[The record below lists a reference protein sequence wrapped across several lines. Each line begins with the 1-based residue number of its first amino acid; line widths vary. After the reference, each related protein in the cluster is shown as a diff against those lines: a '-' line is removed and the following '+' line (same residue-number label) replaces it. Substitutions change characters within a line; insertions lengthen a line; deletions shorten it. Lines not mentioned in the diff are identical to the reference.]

1 MFKSGPEWDKTCI
14 ACPEVVC
21 FQQMKTVVIGDSSVF
36 ADTYTIVQDHKHNL
50 VKHKTQ
56 NLNSMAVRKVAVT
69 GNKLTS
75 TAT

>member
-1 MFKSGPEWDKTCI
+1 
-14 ACPEVVC
+14 
-21 FQQMKTVVIGDSSVF
+21 MKTVVIGDSSVF